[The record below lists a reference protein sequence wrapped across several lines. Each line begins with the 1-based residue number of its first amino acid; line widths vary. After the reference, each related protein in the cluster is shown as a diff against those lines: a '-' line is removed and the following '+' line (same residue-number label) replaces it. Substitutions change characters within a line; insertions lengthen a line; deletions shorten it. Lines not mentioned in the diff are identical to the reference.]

1 MTPRIVPL
9 VGSRLLPPGVLIDS
23 WGGAP
28 LTLSLTLDAGEN
40 ISGATQLIAELHTSQ
55 KSSTAPLAQTVLAVT
70 DNDGPWDLEFT
81 SAQMN
86 QNTNTADTRIV
97 WLIVVAVYPS
107 RVEPLVGRF
116 VSLHRA
122 AYSGAN
128 PLPPPVTVA
137 DIIDVENRVTD
148 LEADVATLPATY
160 ATINSPVLT
169 GVPTSPTAPASTATT
184 QIASTAFVMSE
195 LSAAVSGLLDLKG
208 NINAAAN
215 PNYPAAQKGDTYYVS
230 AAGKVGGSSGKTVE
244 IGDAV
249 IAAADNAGG
258 TEAAVGASWFIL
270 EKNMSGALL
279 ASNNLSDVSSTLT
292 TLQNLGLSP
301 NITLPG
307 FLHVAGNV
315 GIGTTSPAQPLD
327 VSGKIA
333 LGGTVIAYRP
343 TSVTGTL
350 VLGNGGSAI
359 TIGANNNTL
368 VGISAGN
375 SLTTGNGN
383 TASGY
388 NALSS
393 NTTGSNNTASGFSAL
408 YYNTTGASNT
418 ASGMYALFSNTT
430 GSYNTASG
438 FGALRQHTTGTS
450 NTASG
455 YNALFSNTTGTAN
468 TALGYNALYY
478 NTTSSNNTAL
488 GKESGRFIAGGSA
501 ENTTP
506 SNSLFLG
513 NNTKALTAT
522 DTNQVVIGYDATGL
536 GSNTV
541 VVGNDSIT
549 KTGLKGQVG
558 IGTTSPAATAALD
571 ITSTT
576 KGFLPPRM
584 TTIQRDAIVSPPIGL
599 IIYDTTANKVSVR
612 VSSEWKY
619 LAYETA

>member
-9 VGSRLLPPGVLIDS
+9 VGSRLLPPGVIIDS

-55 KSSTAPLAQTVLAVT
+55 KSSSAPLAQTVLAVT

-195 LSAAVSGLLDLKG
+195 LSAAVSGLLELKG

-230 AAGKVGGSSGKTVE
+230 AAGKVGGASGKTVE

-307 FLHVAGNV
+307 FFHVAGNI
-315 GIGTTSPAQPLD
+315 GIGTTSPGSALHI
-327 VSGKIA
+327 SGA
-333 LGGTVIAYRP
+333 LGTNTSTYDSAAACKLTNTNGLSWLLTSGVIG
-343 TSVTGTL
+343 V
-350 VLGNGGSAI
+350 V
-359 TIGANNNTL
+359 
-368 VGISAGN
+368 
-375 SLTTGNGN
+375 
-383 TASGY
+383 
-388 NALSS
+388 NA
-393 NTTGSNNTASGFSAL
+393 TFCIRREGVAL
-408 YYNTTGASNT
+408 
-418 ASGMYALFSNTT
+418 
-430 GSYNTASG
+430 
-438 FGALRQHTTGTS
+438 
-450 NTASG
+450 
-455 YNALFSNTTGTAN
+455 
-468 TALGYNALYY
+468 
-478 NTTSSNNTAL
+478 
-488 GKESGRFIAGGSA
+488 
-501 ENTTP
+501 P
-506 SNSLFLG
+506 
-513 NNTKALTAT
+513 ALTI
-522 DTNQVVIGYDATGL
+522 DQTN
-536 GSNTV
+536 N
-541 VVGNDSIT
+541 
-549 KTGLKGQVG
+549 VG

-576 KGFLPPRM
+576 KGFLAPRM

-612 VSSEWKY
+612 VNSEWKY